1 MIHHSIQGEFAYR
14 MGEWK
19 LLLTG
24 SSGGWTKQK
33 LPENTLAQLYDME
46 ADPGEQNNLYDSYPD
61 VAAKLLAQL
70 ESDVK
75 RGRSTAGTDQKNDLN
90 RIRIW
95 KDKQP
100 K

>member
-1 MIHHSIQGEFAYR
+1 MCIR
-14 MGEWK
+14 DR
-19 LLLTG
+19 
-24 SSGGWTKQK
+24 
-33 LPENTLAQLYDME
+33 LPEDTLAQLYDME

-61 VAAKLLAQL
+61 VAAKMLAQL

-75 RGRSTAGTDQKNDLN
+75 RGRSTAGTDQENDFHN
-90 RIRIW
+90 IRIW

>member
-1 MIHHSIQGEFAYR
+1 
-14 MGEWK
+14 
-19 LLLTG
+19 
-24 SSGGWTKQK
+24 
-33 LPENTLAQLYDME
+33 ME